1 MKKLRP
7 RERFGDYELE
17 RKLGVGGMA
26 EVWLAYPLAPGAR
39 YPRVVIKVM
48 HEHLAQD
55 KHVVSMFEEETR
67 LAQRLDHPNI
77 VRLCDAGQVDG
88 DWYLAMEYV
97 EGIDLK
103 SAIAAHGGPLWPAMA
118 AALVADACRG
128 LEYAHTLKGDSGK
141 QLNLVHRDISPDNLM
156 VDRKGHVRLLDFG
169 IARSEDTETTTLTG
183 LRKGK
188 LRYMAPEYA
197 LSHVANAQ
205 TDVYSMGA
213 TLYELV
219 TGLPPF
225 GAITG
230 TAALYTA
237 LANEPLPPA
246 NEVRPSL
253 PPPLVELIQD
263 ATRRNP
269 RARLSSA
276 REFEQGLREFLL
288 SWAPPAAE
296 EIGLE
301 VSIWRQKHAAG
312 LAKHR
317 AVGSF
322 GQLESTEVVAAPE
335 EHEVTPVRMPRLVGR
350 EPSDFNVAVAPVQTP
365 GARRREPSAPNIVL
379 APDLD
384 ALAQRSRAPKK
395 KKPKKK

>member
-1 MKKLRP
+1 MRLTTKLKP

-39 YPRVVIKVM
+39 YSRVVIKVM
-48 HEHLAQD
+48 HEHLAHD
-55 KHVVSMFEEETR
+55 KHIVSLFEEETR

-128 LEYAHTLKGDSGK
+128 LDYAHNLKGDSGK
-141 QLNLVHRDISPDNLM
+141 PLNLVHRDISPDNLM
-156 VDRKGHVRLLDFG
+156 VDRKGVVRLLDFG

-188 LRYMAPEYA
+188 IRYMAPEYG
-197 LSHVANAQ
+197 LNHVANAQ

-219 TGLPPF
+219 TGQPPF
-225 GAITG
+225 GQHTG
-230 TAALYTA
+230 TAALYDA
-237 LANEPLPPA
+237 LAKDHLQPA
-246 NEVRPSL
+246 SDIRPSL
-253 PPPLVELIQD
+253 PPPLVELIQH
-263 ATRRNP
+263 ATRRTP
-269 RARLSSA
+269 RTRIQSA
-276 REFEQGLREFLL
+276 RELEQGLREFLL
-288 SWAPPAAE
+288 SWAPPAPE

-301 VSIWRQKHAAG
+301 VSIWRQKQAAG
-312 LAKHR
+312 LAKQR
-317 AVGSF
+317 NVGSF

-335 EHEVTPVRMPRLVGR
+335 TSEVTPI
-350 EPSDFNVAVAPVQTP
+350 QTP
-365 GARRREPSAPNIVL
+365 GPLRRERSEANVVL

-384 ALAQRSRAPKK
+384 AVAHRSRGPKK
-395 KKPKKK
+395 KKAKKR